1 MKTKLQEIILGL
13 TIFGALFAEAN
24 VCVAALENNA
34 QELNAS
40 IQTQPSATK
49 LPPVAHL
56 QVLASVGPLEYLSG
70 AEVTV
75 RDALGIVI
83 AKQKTNSR
91 GSTIFHINQQRL
103 AAAVKPLRF
112 TTSGGQVIGQTGN
125 QTSGPAFYGHLR
137 GQISKVPVGKH
148 TIAYLDLISTSAS
161 VMRSKTRSYASAT
174 KAVRAALSIGKGFP
188 VNGIRFK
195 NNHVGSAQLQAATEA
210 YGGYDQYVRN
220 MVHRINRR
228 QKITEL
234 TPVIYAT
241 TAAPQKNAASDVL
254 TNAIRPSEAQGLQ
267 AQATQATSTSTYP
280 QCNVPLGNGSSTSAS
295 TEIIEDFGVTSMSI
309 LLKAAGAPSAAASG
323 IAGMLLTGGATGSPS
338 ASALQAVDA
347 QLVCISAQL
356 SYLSEQIGEMAY
368 TIDIQSAENCA
379 ADATTQYYNYSG
391 LVNDAQDCSSSNC
404 QLNAGNPSLLQ
415 DLEAWDPSG
424 SQVGGCSQGATV
436 NNVLFGTSGGQAPGW
451 QQLNENYQGI
461 NAWYTALQVQQL
473 QQTLSYWGTV
483 QYDAFVLTNE
493 YYNYYTFNSE
503 SGQSSESAQSS
514 AGNVPGSS
522 VCITGTTSTTP
533 NFCAAMSNIGNA
545 YPPDLYSDEI
555 GIWSTVNGGAGLA
568 ISAYPAGLAL
578 GLGQLGLQPY
588 YLGQNTP
595 DPGSWAASK
604 ATGPSV
610 TQFNNQGI
618 NPGGLPSAIEQFSN
632 PQAHKTL
639 QPTSAQVASI
649 TSNNYSQGSG
659 TGVTSWQYFVNAIN
673 QKAPSGYSF
682 PMASEWTNLA
692 ANNNTSQN
700 TPNGTGFFTSDNM
713 GEFSHKAEGG
723 PETCNDGTES
733 GTVTT
738 YDFNTTIGSY
748 YWQYTSCGGGATP
761 NNSVNLAPVFGVLLG
776 RNWWPASATNPP
788 TSYTP
793 PPPCV
798 PGSTASACNVPAPTL
813 NNLWISNNNGA
824 ASIQLNFTP
833 PSSSSGGMPIMQYL
847 ASCTS
852 TNASTPITITGGTTP
867 STTFITLQGESGSG
881 GYIYSCTIE
890 AMNSLG
896 ITSQPSNALS
906 SASSS
911 APSVPQPP
919 MLNTGTY
926 FPYESSFGSSGASIG
941 LSYTA
946 PADTGGSRI
955 SAYNAICTADSYI
968 VTGTTTSSSTISMLG
983 GSGTANA
990 PYYTCTVTATNA
1002 TGTSQPSNPITI
1014 MYYE

>member
-1 MKTKLQEIILGL
+1 
-13 TIFGALFAEAN
+13 
-24 VCVAALENNA
+24 
-34 QELNAS
+34 
-40 IQTQPSATK
+40 
-49 LPPVAHL
+49 
-56 QVLASVGPLEYLSG
+56 
-70 AEVTV
+70 
-75 RDALGIVI
+75 
-83 AKQKTNSR
+83 
-91 GSTIFHINQQRL
+91 
-103 AAAVKPLRF
+103 
-112 TTSGGQVIGQTGN
+112 
-125 QTSGPAFYGHLR
+125 
-137 GQISKVPVGKH
+137 
-148 TIAYLDLISTSAS
+148 
-161 VMRSKTRSYASAT
+161 
-174 KAVRAALSIGKGFP
+174 
-188 VNGIRFK
+188 
-195 NNHVGSAQLQAATEA
+195 
-210 YGGYDQYVRN
+210 
-220 MVHRINRR
+220 
-228 QKITEL
+228 
-234 TPVIYAT
+234 
-241 TAAPQKNAASDVL
+241 
-254 TNAIRPSEAQGLQ
+254 
-267 AQATQATSTSTYP
+267 
-280 QCNVPLGNGSSTSAS
+280 LGNGSSTSAS
-295 TEIIEDFGVTSMSI
+295 TEIIEDFGTTSISI
-309 LLKAAGAPSAAASG
+309 LLKYAGAPSAAASS
-323 IAGMLLTGGATGSPS
+323 IAGMLLTGGSTGSPS

-347 QLVCISAQL
+347 QLACISAQIG
-356 SYLSEQIGEMAY
+356 YLSEQV
-368 TIDIQSAENCA
+368 AELTLLTDVDQN
-379 ADATTQYYNYSG
+379 TTCGNAVLNQYNLYSG
-391 LVNDAQDCSSSNC
+391 LVADAQDCNSSTC
-404 QLNAGNPSLLQ
+404 QLDSSNPSLVD
-415 DLEAWDPSG
+415 DLPGWSPS
-424 SQVGGCSQGATV
+424 SSLVNECGGPTGT
-436 NNVLFGTSGGQAPGW
+436 NNMLFGSAGGQGSAW
-451 QQLNENYQGI
+451 QQLNKNYQSTNGGY
-461 NAWYTALQVQQL
+461 AWYTALEVQQL
-473 QQTLSYWGTV
+473 QQFLAYWGTIE
-483 QYDAFVLTNE
+483 YDLFVLTNE
-493 YYNYYTFNSE
+493 YDNYYGLTEN
-503 SGQSSESAQSS
+503 AQIS

-522 VCITGTTSTTP
+522 VCSTGTTSSTP
-533 NFCAAMSNIGNA
+533 TFCAAMSNIGNA

-568 ISAYPAGLAL
+568 ISAYPAGLAM
-578 GLGQLGLQPY
+578 GLGQLGLNPY